1 MVDRDAIEPV
11 GNSVGRQIE
20 MAYGL

>member
-1 MVDRDAIEPV
+1 MVDRDAVKPV